1 MKREYVPPPPR
12 VNKNGKKA
20 WPKHTPKKTDLKP
33 SSNILDLSSINLND
47 IIEKKPV
54 NKLIPALTK
63 ELIEDK
69 LIDLRVGPPPEIT
82 IRRYYNP
89 HKPGWIR
96 RGDSSKEI
104 PIENLSES
112 AAHLLKYLCDSE
124 QPDGAVALF
133 SMGPGTIYL
142 QKTDDT
148 INQ

>member
-20 WPKHTPKKTDLKP
+20 WPKHTVKRDTSGP
-33 SSNILDLSSINLND
+33 SNNLPDLSLINLND
-47 IIEKKPV
+47 IIEKKAP

-69 LIDLRVGPPPEIT
+69 LIDLKVGPPPEIT

-89 HKPGWIR
+89 KKPGWIR
-96 RGDSSKEI
+96 RGDTSKEI

-112 AAHLLKYLCDSE
+112 ASHMLKHICDTDH
-124 QPDGAVALF
+124 PDGAIAMF

-142 QKTDDT
+142 QRVEDV